1 VSNFACGRDIRD
13 RVIIDGDASVVGVIS
28 AVQFRMT
35 REPLYEVSYMHNGV
49 AQASWIEE
57 WRLEAAPR

>member
-1 VSNFACGRDIRD
+1 MASFECKRDIKE

-28 AVQFRMT
+28 AVQFRLT

-49 AQASWIEE
+49 AQAPWVEE
-57 WRLEAAPR
+57 WRLGDAPQ